1 MIPGK
6 LNNTVFIRFVVT
18 SPNTTS
24 EDINNSIQEIL
35 KVADFI
41 LEQTKENQN
50 TNNNNIIE
58 ENKSEKI
65 KPKNE
70 AEEISSYVK
79 PSQTETCATFCAPRP
94 KITQVARS

>member
-6 LNNTVFIRFVVT
+6 LNNTVFIRLVLT
-18 SPNTTS
+18 SPTTTS
-24 EDINNSIQEIL
+24 DDINSSIKEIL
-35 KVADFI
+35 TVADTI

-50 TNNNNIIE
+50 TNNNNIIK
-58 ENKSEKI
+58 ENKPEKI

-94 KITQVARS
+94 NITQVARS